1 MQLSD
6 FLPTPPQQGNEWK
19 DRGNGVR
26 SRPIRDHHNSSTQS
40 FWNRKGVSHFIERA
54 IVLNSSSFAFRGTI
68 VVSIRL
74 SHVQTYSSALARLQ
88 SIEQRIATLTS
99 FMDYNAQPIVPR
111 PISDGGDQP
120 TPVGDILSAALSL
133 SAESTESVIA
143 SENPTADAYNESV
156 AHTVSELREMETE
169 VAAILMQACIRR
181 KRYRS
186 VFFTHINNRIS
197 RLPRR
202 PRCCFLCYVRKQEF
216 VPEVDYSPYFDEN
229 TWLASPQELQ
239 SFSRDD
245 LVLFVEA
252 LQLQLLSVEDRIP
265 CNNKVAILL
274 GSDE

>member
-1 MQLSD
+1 
-6 FLPTPPQQGNEWK
+6 
-19 DRGNGVR
+19 
-26 SRPIRDHHNSSTQS
+26 
-40 FWNRKGVSHFIERA
+40 
-54 IVLNSSSFAFRGTI
+54 
-68 VVSIRL
+68 
-74 SHVQTYSSALARLQ
+74 
-88 SIEQRIATLTS
+88 
-99 FMDYNAQPIVPR
+99 MDYNAQPIVPR

-133 SAESTESVIA
+133 SGESTESVVA